1 MSAKHFLI
9 AHGEKAA
16 LSVTLLACA
25 AQLMVTFTDDSIR
38 PKGITPADIEAKNTG
53 IDSVFVQ
60 GKAPVM
66 KPVPGYLSDMEARFA
81 RMLPLASVP
90 SWLMAPPDRGPG
102 SGGLLLYVLEL
113 PPPTLAAKD
122 AVGAVELTITLEPSV
137 RQQGKRISDST
148 ETHWE
153 RSAEGI
159 ENHAEVVGVL
169 IETHRGDNQWKP
181 LVAKGVD
188 KGLLSI
194 ARLEADQGVI
204 TIDNLEPWLVHSFRA
219 RLVAKATGLDFD
231 LPIPPKVRNTVVVA
245 AGRLVDTTEDVA
257 WNEFTEKVRAK
268 DPKILAKLAKP
279 LKDPLPGVTLADG
292 ELAYQG
298 PKGDD
303 ASVTVTSDVRFALDR
318 ISSDLADPTKEVATF
333 LVTKQFTDKDGA
345 KLWLKEPQSFKAAI
359 GEVVGGKVKG
369 ENPLYP
375 GKQVILE
382 LATPFKVVE
391 IKRGQK
397 RIQYWEIRTKSRASG
412 KGKDLG
418 VDSREIQTDLV
429 VVENVKSKARLT
441 FTKLSPIKRP
451 PRKDP
456 VLFPHL
462 AADVDEEQEFRK
474 NPAGFVQQELLPGAP
489 KQHPAD
495 EGPLAT
501 LRDEHPDARD
511 LYSTDTPYFELPDGR
526 LVWWDPL
533 NSALR
538 QFPEPSAASETPAA
552 APAPEPKTQTPPG
565 GMPPGGIP
573 PGAMPPGMVPP
584 GAMPPGMVPP
594 GAPRPAPQR
603 PGTR

>member
-9 AHGEKAA
+9 AHGEKVAI
-16 LSVTLLACA
+16 SVTLLACA
-25 AQLMVTFTDDSIR
+25 AQLVVTFTDESIR
-38 PKGITPADIEAKNTG
+38 PKSITPADIEAKNTG
-53 IDSVFVQ
+53 IDSVFAQ

-81 RMLPLASVP
+81 RSLPLPAMP

-137 RQQGKRISDST
+137 RQQGKRISDSS
-148 ETHWE
+148 EARWE

-159 ENHAEVVGVL
+159 ENRADVVGVL

-181 LVAKGVD
+181 LVAKAVD
-188 KGLLSI
+188 KGFLPL
-194 ARLEADQGVI
+194 AKLEADHGVI
-204 TIDNLEPWLVHSFRA
+204 AVDSLEPWLVHSFRA

-231 LPIPPKVRNTVVVA
+231 QPIPPKVRNTVVVA
-245 AGRLVDTTEDVA
+245 AGRLVDTTEEVA
-257 WNEFTEKVRAK
+257 WNDFTEKVRAK
-268 DPKILAKLAKP
+268 DPKTLAKLVKP
-279 LKDPLPGVTLADG
+279 LKDAPPGVTLVDG

-318 ISSDLADPTKEVATF
+318 ISSDLTDPTKEVATF
-333 LVTKQFTDKDGA
+333 LVTKQFTDRDGA
-345 KLWLKEPQSFKAAI
+345 KLWLKEPQSFKAGI

-412 KGKDLG
+412 KGKDLS
-418 VDSREIQTDLV
+418 VEPKEMQTDLV
-429 VVENVKSKARLT
+429 VVENVKSKAHLA

-474 NPAGFVQQELLPGAP
+474 NPSGFVQQELLPSAP

-495 EGPLAT
+495 EGPLAA

-538 QFPEPSAASETPAA
+538 QFPEPNAMPEAPAA
-552 APAPEPKTQTPPG
+552 APAEPKTPTPPAG
-565 GMPPGGIP
+565 IPPGAMPPGMIP

-584 GAMPPGMVPP
+584 GAQ
-594 GAPRPAPQR
+594 RPAPQR